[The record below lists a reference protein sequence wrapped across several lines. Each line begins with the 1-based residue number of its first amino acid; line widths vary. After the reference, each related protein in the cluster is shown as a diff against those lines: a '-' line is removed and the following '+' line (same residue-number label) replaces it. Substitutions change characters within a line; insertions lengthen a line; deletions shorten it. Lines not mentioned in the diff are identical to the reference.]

1 MKKNGKEICSQND
14 TVNCK
19 RSIINKRSKREFVEG
34 IVCRHL
40 QRPDATHKK
49 THRRKYK
56 SAFPKI
62 SRLVRV
68 TALTDWRRVVL
79 VKLME

>member
-1 MKKNGKEICSQND
+1 MKKNGKEICGQND

-19 RSIINKRSKREFVEG
+19 RSIIIAKGEFVEG